1 MKRPPRILLGVSG
14 SIAAYK
20 AAEVVRGLVQRGADV
35 RVAMTRGARGFVA
48 PLTFAVLSKHEV
60 HTEVWGSGNAPT
72 VDHVALA
79 ETCDLLLVAP
89 ATAHTIAKLA
99 NGFADDFLSTYFLAH
114 QGPVLLA
121 PAMESAMW
129 GHEAVRRNV
138 ALLSAR
144 GVRAVGPENG
154 FLASGHEGVG
164 RMAEPE
170 AIVVEAWRIATGADR
185 DLAGLRILVTAGP
198 TREPIDPIR
207 FVSNRSSGKM
217 GYALAEAARDRG
229 ASVTLLAG
237 PVELPTP
244 PGIRVLRFETADDLH
259 GLLVREFP
267 ESDALVMA
275 AAVAD
280 FIPRASPNR
289 LHRDEGEKS
298 LRLEPG
304 RDLLASLRPLKRAQT
319 VVAFAAETED
329 LESRGRRKLEAKGAD
344 LIVVNDVS
352 REDIGFDAAENE
364 VLILGPG
371 GQRESVSRRGKRE
384 VAEKIWDAFV
394 ASRKSQ
400 SLSASTVHLSE
411 NQPK

>member
-1 MKRPPRILLGVSG
+1 
-14 SIAAYK
+14 
-20 AAEVVRGLVQRGADV
+20 
-35 RVAMTRGARGFVA
+35 
-48 PLTFAVLSKHEV
+48 
-60 HTEVWGSGNAPT
+60 
-72 VDHVALA
+72 
-79 ETCDLLLVAP
+79 
-89 ATAHTIAKLA
+89 
-99 NGFADDFLSTYFLAH
+99 
-114 QGPVLLA
+114 
-121 PAMESAMW
+121 
-129 GHEAVRRNV
+129 
-138 ALLSAR
+138 
-144 GVRAVGPENG
+144 
-154 FLASGHEGVG
+154 
-164 RMAEPE
+164 
-170 AIVVEAWRIATGADR
+170 
-185 DLAGLRILVTAGP
+185 
-198 TREPIDPIR
+198 
-207 FVSNRSSGKM
+207 M

-344 LIVVNDVS
+344 LIVINDVS